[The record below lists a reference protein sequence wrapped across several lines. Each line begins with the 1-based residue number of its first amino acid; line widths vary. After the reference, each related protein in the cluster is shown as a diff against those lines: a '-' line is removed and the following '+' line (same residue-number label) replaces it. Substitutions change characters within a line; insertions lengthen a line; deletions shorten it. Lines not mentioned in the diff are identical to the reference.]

1 MQHDE
6 FIGQVRNRAH
16 LSSRGDAEVATRA
29 TLETLA
35 ERLAGDEPFNAAAQL
50 PKGIA
55 NYLQHEY
62 AGSGERF
69 SLDEF
74 FERVSQRE
82 RVELPEAVHHA
93 RVVIEVLKEAISP
106 GEISDIRSQLPPEF
120 DPLFE
125 AGSQGRMR
133 VNT

>member
-6 FIGQVRNRAH
+6 FIGQVQKRAH
-16 LSSRGDAEVATRA
+16 LSSRGNAELATRA

-35 ERLAGDEPFNAAAQL
+35 ERLAGREPFNAAAQL

-55 NYLQHEY
+55 QYLQHEH

-74 FERVSQRE
+74 FERISQRE
-82 RVELPEAVHHA
+82 GVELPEAVHHA
-93 RVVIEVLKEAISP
+93 RMVVEVLSEAISP
-106 GEISDIRSQLPPEF
+106 GEINDIRSQLPPEF

-125 AGSQGRMR
+125 AGSQGQIR

>member
-1 MQHDE
+1 MQHDQ
-6 FIGQVRNRAH
+6 FIGQVQHLAH
-16 LSSRGDAEVATRA
+16 LPSRGDAEVATRA

-35 ERLAGDEPFNAAAQL
+35 ERLAGNEPNNAAAQL

-55 NYLQHEY
+55 QYLQHQY
-62 AGSGERF
+62 AGAGTRF

-74 FERVSQRE
+74 FQRISLKE
-82 RVELPEAVHHA
+82 NVELPQAVHHA
-93 RVVIEVLKEAISP
+93 RAVIEVLTKAISP
-106 GEISDIRSQLPPEF
+106 GEIQDIRAQLPAEF

-125 AGSQGRMR
+125 TGSQGRMR

>member
-6 FIGQVRNRAH
+6 FITQVRHRAN
-16 LSSRGDAEVATRA
+16 LRTSGDAKLATRA

-35 ERLAGDEPFNAAAQL
+35 ERLAGNEANNAAAQL

-55 NYLQHEY
+55 QYLQHQY
-62 AGSGERF
+62 AGTGVRL

-74 FERVSQRE
+74 FQRISLRE
-82 RVELPEAVHHA
+82 GVELPKAVNHA
-93 RVVIEVLKEAISP
+93 RAVIEVLSQAISP
-106 GEISDIRSQLPPEF
+106 GEIQDIRTQLPPEF
-120 DPLFE
+120 EPLFE
-125 AGSQGRMR
+125 VGSQGKMQ

>member
-1 MQHDE
+1 MQHDQ
-6 FIGQVRNRAH
+6 FLRQVQNRAH

-35 ERLAGDEPFNAAAQL
+35 ERLAGDEPLNAAAQL

-62 AGSGERF
+62 AGMGARF

-74 FERVSQRE
+74 FQRVSQRE
-82 RVELPEAVHHA
+82 GVELPNAVHHA
-93 RVVIEVLKEAISP
+93 RVVIEVLREAISP
-106 GEISDIRSQLPPEF
+106 GEVNDIRSQLPPDY

-125 AGSQGRMR
+125 AGSQGQMR
-133 VNT
+133 LNT

>member
-6 FIGQVRNRAH
+6 FIGQVQNRAR

-35 ERLAGDEPFNAAAQL
+35 ERLAGNEPLNAASQL

-55 NYLQHEY
+55 AYLQHEY
-62 AGSGERF
+62 AGAGARF
-69 SLDEF
+69 SLNEF
-74 FERVSQRE
+74 FERISQRE
-82 RVELPEAVHHA
+82 SVELPQAIYHA
-93 RVVIEVLKEAISP
+93 RVVMEVLNEALSV
-106 GEISDIRSQLPPEF
+106 GEINDIRAQLPSEY

-125 AGSQGRMR
+125 GSQGKMH